1 MDWITFQRQL
11 APVRRTRA
19 RTALAKRF
27 AKLTV
32 ARPELGRAVGGGMR
46 TAPIYAVVPYK
57 EAFSPAVVDAALD
70 IAEVKSGLLLDPFVG
85 AGTSL
90 LVGTERGLA
99 SVGIDILPFSS
110 FTSDTLLRIALADW
124 GFIDDCLPE
133 VLEHPKSSH
142 GRFPDFPVR
151 AWAFGPAALCELQDL
166 DAAIAALPQCHER
179 NLLRLALLCSVEV
192 CSQATKDGTSLRR
205 RPRGSRRTGRFGVR
219 YTRADVQS
227 AFLSRVEV
235 LRAGSVGRPA
245 PIAGSMA
252 ITGDARELPT
262 LLRGHAPFDVAVFSP
277 PYPNRYDY
285 VSKYQLELGFGFVD
299 NSHELRLLRK
309 AQLRSHLEAPWAIQ
323 RTVELAALD
332 EFLSSYLASSHR
344 TSQANRVFRMVCG
357 YFEDMSK
364 VFDGLRAVMRPKS
377 RVAIV
382 IGTQAFG
389 GELLPTD
396 LLLAEVA
403 EVHGFHVD
411 QIWWA
416 RDKGVAVQQRRHL
429 RKPLASRETV
439 LILTS

>member
-1 MDWITFQRQL
+1 MDWAIFQQQL
-11 APVRRTRA
+11 SPVRRTRA

-27 AKLTV
+27 ARLTV
-32 ARPELGRAVGGGMR
+32 ARPELGRAVGSGMR
-46 TAPIYAVVPYK
+46 TEPIYAVVPYK
-57 EAFSPAVVDAALD
+57 EAFSPAVVHAVLD
-70 IAEVKSGLLLDPFVG
+70 IAEVESGVLLDPFVG

-90 LVGTERGLA
+90 LVGMERGLT
-99 SVGIDILPFSS
+99 SVGVDILPFSS
-110 FTSDTLLRIALADW
+110 FTSDTLLRIALVDW
-124 GFIDDCLPE
+124 GFIDNHLPL
-133 VLEHPKSSH
+133 VLEHPKSSR

-151 AWAFGPAALCELQDL
+151 AWAFGPAALSELHDL
-166 DAAIAALPQCHER
+166 NAAIAALPNGHER
-179 NLLRLALLCSVEV
+179 DLLRLALLCSVEL

-205 RPRGSRRTGRFGVR
+205 RPRGSRRIGRFGVR
-219 YTRADVQS
+219 YRRADVQS
-227 AFLSRVEV
+227 TFLSRVEA
-235 LRAGSVGRPA
+235 LRAGAAGRPA

-252 ITGDARELPT
+252 LTGDARELPG
-262 LLRGHAPFDVAVFSP
+262 LLRGHGPFDVAVFSP

-285 VSKYQLELGFGFVD
+285 VSKYQLELGFGFID
-299 NSHELRLLRK
+299 SSDELRRLRK

-364 VFDGLRAVMRPKS
+364 VFCGLHAVMRPNS
-377 RVAIV
+377 LIAVV
-382 IGTQAFG
+382 IGTQVFG

-403 EVHGFHVD
+403 ELHGFHVD

-416 RDKGVAVQQRRHL
+416 RDKGVAVQQRKHL
-429 RKPLASRETV
+429 RRPVASRETV
-439 LILTS
+439 LILTA

>member
-1 MDWITFQRQL
+1 MDWITFQQQL
-11 APVRRTRA
+11 SPVRRTGA

-27 AKLTV
+27 ARLTV

-46 TAPIYAVVPYK
+46 TAPIYTVVPYK
-57 EAFSPAVVDAALD
+57 EAYSPAVVHAALD
-70 IAEVKSGLLLDPFVG
+70 IAGVESGVLLDPFVG

-99 SVGIDILPFSS
+99 SVGVDILPFSS
-110 FTSDTLLRIALADW
+110 FTSGTLLRIALVDW
-124 GFIDDCLPE
+124 GYIDDRLPE
-133 VLEHPKSSH
+133 VLGHPKSSRS
-142 GRFPDFPVR
+142 RFPDFPVR

-166 DAAIAALPQCHER
+166 DAAIAALPNCHER
-179 NLLRLALLCSVEV
+179 DVLRLALLCSVEL

-227 AFLSRVEV
+227 VFLAKVDE
-235 LRAGSVGRPA
+235 LRAGAAGRSA

-252 ITGDARELPT
+252 LTGDARELPT
-262 LLRGHAPFDVAVFSP
+262 LLRSHKPFDVAVFSP

-299 NSHELRLLRK
+299 SSDELRHLRK
-309 AQLRSHLEAPWAIQ
+309 AQLRSHLEAPWAIR

-364 VFDGLRAVMRPKS
+364 VFCGLHAVMRPNS
-377 RVAIV
+377 LIAVV
-382 IGTQAFG
+382 IGTQVFG

-403 EVHGFHVD
+403 ELHGFNID

-416 RDKGVAVQQRRHL
+416 RNKGVAVQQRKHL
-429 RKPLASRETV
+429 RRPVASRETV
-439 LILTS
+439 LILTA

>member
-11 APVRRTRA
+11 APVRHTRA
-19 RTALAKRF
+19 RTALANRF
-27 AKLTV
+27 AKQTV

-70 IAEVKSGLLLDPFVG
+70 IAEVESGLLLDPFVG

-99 SVGIDILPFSS
+99 SVGVDILPFSS

-124 GFIDDCLPE
+124 EVIDDCLPE
-133 VLEHPKSSH
+133 VLEHPKSSY

-166 DAAIAALPQCHER
+166 DTAIAALPQCHER
-179 NLLRLALLCSVEV
+179 DLLRLALLCSVEV

-205 RPRGSRRTGRFGVR
+205 RPSGSRRTGRFGVR

-227 AFLSRVEV
+227 AFLSRVEA

-299 NSHELRLLRK
+299 NSDELRRLRK

-364 VFDGLRAVMRPKS
+364 VFDGLRTIMRPKS

-382 IGTQAFG
+382 IGTQVFG